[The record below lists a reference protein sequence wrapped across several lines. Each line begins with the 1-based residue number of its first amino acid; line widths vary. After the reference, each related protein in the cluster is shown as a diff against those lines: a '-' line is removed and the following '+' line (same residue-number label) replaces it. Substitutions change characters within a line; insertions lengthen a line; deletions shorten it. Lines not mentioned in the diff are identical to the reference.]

1 MGYFFMF
8 IELTTTKGEK
18 ITFNTANIVLVTY
31 DKKGTFLV
39 DVNGMDF
46 VLSESYEAV
55 KGVLQTFDFD
65 KSYKMV

>member
-1 MGYFFMF
+1 MF
-8 IELTTTKGEK
+8 IELTTTRGEK

-46 VLSESYEAV
+46 VLSESYESV
-55 KGVLQTFDFD
+55 KFVLQTFDFD

>member
-1 MGYFFMF
+1 MF

-18 ITFNTANIVLVTY
+18 LTFNTQNIVLVAP

-46 VLSESYEAV
+46 ILSDSYESLR
-55 KGVLQTFDFD
+55 GVLQTFDVD
-65 KSYKMV
+65 KTYKMV